1 MHNIKIISTSNLFG
15 TQANPIQIMK
25 MADAFSDIG
34 FNVEILVPGW
44 KKSINSTELSGRYGV
59 KNNFKINFIPNIS
72 IKGKLAIITFTIG
85 SFLKSFNWNDRA
97 IIITRN
103 ERIAAFLVRAGKK
116 VIYENHTF
124 YYPSE
129 HITLKYR
136 QRVKSLMKNKNICMI
151 AVSKRLKELWG
162 NCGIDSDKIF
172 VAHDGVDLAEF
183 KKIAKLNKRELRKK
197 LGLPLEKEIICY
209 AGSLSKGRGIEF
221 ILDAATFYKDK
232 NYLFL
237 IIGGRNLEIN
247 KYKNK
252 LSSNNAVFTGY
263 IENSKVPLYLRC
275 ADLLV
280 MPYQSKVV
288 TIDGCSPLK
297 VFEYLASG
305 GYILGPIFP
314 SFYEIMKDF
323 EGITL
328 YESEDNRKFIVEID
342 KILSNPNSLRF
353 HDRLDKLDIYSW
365 QNRAKK
371 LLNIYFQFFELD
383 IPPIIRER
391 FN

>member
-15 TQANPIQIMK
+15 IQANPIQIMK

-34 FNVEILVPGW
+34 SNVEIFLPGW
-44 KKSINSTELSGRYGV
+44 KKSINSMELSGRYGV

-72 IKGKLAIITFTIG
+72 IKGKFNIITFAIG
-85 SFLKSFNWNDRA
+85 TFFKSLNWNDKA
-97 IIITRN
+97 IIITRS
-103 ERIAAFLVRAGKK
+103 ERAAVFLLRTGKK
-116 VIYENHTF
+116 VIYENHAF

-129 HITLKYR
+129 NITSKYR
-136 QRVKSLMKNKNICMI
+136 KRVKALMKNKNVFMI
-151 AVSKRLKELWG
+151 AISKTLKELWVNYG
-162 NCGIDSDKIF
+162 LNSDKIF

-183 KKIAKLNKRELRKK
+183 KRIAKLKKKELRKN

-209 AGSLSKGRGIEF
+209 AGSLSTGRGIEF

-237 IIGGRNLEIN
+237 IIGGRNSEIN

-252 LSSNNAVFTGY
+252 LNTNNIVFKSY
-263 IENSKVPLYLRC
+263 IENSKIPLYLRC

-280 MPYQSKVV
+280 MPYQRKVV
-288 TIDGCSPLK
+288 TIDGCSPMK

-305 GYILGPIFP
+305 NYILAPVFP
-314 SFYEIMKDF
+314 SFYEVMKNF
-323 EGITL
+323 KGITF
-328 YESEDNRKFIVEID
+328 YEPEDNRKFIIEID
-342 KILSNPNSLRF
+342 KILSNPNALIF
-353 HDRLDKLDIYSW
+353 HDRFDKLDIYSW

-371 LLNIYFQFFELD
+371 LLNIYFQSFQEG
-383 IPPIIRER
+383 
-391 FN
+391 

>member
-15 TQANPIQIMK
+15 ILANPIQIMK

-34 FNVEILVPGW
+34 FNAEIFLPGW
-44 KKSINSTELSGRYGV
+44 KKSINAIELSGRYGV

-72 IKGKLAIITFTIG
+72 IKGKLGIITFAIG
-85 SFLKSFNWNDRA
+85 SFFKSFNWNDRV

-103 ERIAAFLVRAGKK
+103 ERVAAFLVRTGKK
-116 VIYENHTF
+116 VMYENHTF

-129 HITLKYR
+129 NITKKYR
-136 QRVKSLMKNKNICMI
+136 RRVKALMKNKNACMI
-151 AVSKRLKELWG
+151 AISKRLKELWV
-162 NCGIDSDKIF
+162 NYGIDSDKIF
-172 VAHDGVDLAEF
+172 VAHDGVDLAESRRIG
-183 KKIAKLNKRELRKK
+183 KQNKRELRTK
-197 LGLPLEKEIICY
+197 LGLPSKKEIICY
-209 AGSLSKGRGIEF
+209 VGSLREGRGIEF

-237 IIGGRNLEIN
+237 IIGGRNSEIN

-252 LSSNNAVFTGY
+252 FTSNNVIFTGY
-263 IENSKVPLYLRC
+263 IENSKIPLYLRC

-280 MPYQSKVV
+280 MPYQGKVF
-288 TIDGCSPLK
+288 TIDGCSPMK

-305 GYILGPIFP
+305 GYILAPIFP
-314 SFYEIMKDF
+314 SFYEVMKDF
-323 EGITL
+323 EGITF
-328 YESEDNRKFIVEID
+328 YEPENKTKFIFETA

-383 IPPIIRER
+383 IPPIIR
-391 FN
+391 

>member
-15 TQANPIQIMK
+15 IQANPIQIMK
-25 MADAFSDIG
+25 MADAFSDTG
-34 FNVEILVPGW
+34 FNVEIFLPGW
-44 KKSINSTELSGRYGV
+44 KKRMNSIELSGRYGV
-59 KNNFKINFIPNIS
+59 KHNFKINFIPNIS
-72 IKGKLAIITFTIG
+72 IKKKFAIITFAIG
-85 SFLKSFNWNDRA
+85 SFFKSLNWDDRA

-103 ERIAAFLVRAGKK
+103 ERVAVFLVRAGKK
-116 VIYENHTF
+116 VIYENHAF

-129 HITLKYR
+129 DITLKYR
-136 QRVKSLMKNKNICMI
+136 QRVKALMKNKNVFMI
-151 AVSKRLKELWG
+151 AISKRLKELWV
-162 NCGIDSDKIF
+162 NYGIYSDKIF

-183 KKIAKLNKRELRKK
+183 KRIAKLKKKELRKK
-197 LGLPLEKEIICY
+197 LGLPLKKEIICY
-209 AGSLSKGRGIEF
+209 VGSLSKDRGIEF

-237 IIGGRNLEIN
+237 IIGGRNSEIN

-252 LSSNNAVFTGY
+252 LNTNNIVFTSY

-288 TIDGCSPLK
+288 TIDGCSPMK

-305 GYILGPIFP
+305 SYILAPVFS
-314 SFYEIMKDF
+314 SFYEVMKDF
-323 EGITL
+323 EGVTF
-328 YESEDNRKFIVEID
+328 YEPENKTKFMFEID
-342 KILSNPNSLRF
+342 KILSNPNALRF
-353 HDRLDKLDIYSW
+353 HDRFDKLDIYSW

-371 LLNIYFQFFELD
+371 LLNIYFQFFQGD
-383 IPPIIRER
+383 
-391 FN
+391 

>member
-15 TQANPIQIMK
+15 IFANPIQVMK

-34 FNVEILVPGW
+34 YNVEIFLPGW
-44 KKSINSTELSGRYGV
+44 KKSVNSKELSGKYGV

-72 IKGKLAIITFTIG
+72 IKGKFAIITFAIG
-85 SFLKSFNWNDRA
+85 SFFKSFKWNDRA

-103 ERIAAFLVRAGKK
+103 ERVAAFLVRTGKK
-116 VIYENHTF
+116 VICESHTF

-129 HITLKYR
+129 NITLKYR
-136 QRVKSLMKNKNICMI
+136 QRVKALMKNKNVCMI
-151 AVSKRLKELWG
+151 AISKRLKELWG
-162 NCGIDSDKIF
+162 NYGLNSYKIF

-183 KKIAKLNKRELRKK
+183 KRIAKLNRKELRKN

-237 IIGGRNLEIN
+237 IIGGRNSEIN

-252 LSSNNAVFTGY
+252 LTSNNVIFTGY
-263 IENSKVPLYLRC
+263 IENSKIPLYLRC

-280 MPYQSKVV
+280 MPYQRKVV
-288 TIDGCSPLK
+288 TIDGCSPMK

-305 GYILGPIFP
+305 SYILAPIFP
-314 SFYEIMKDF
+314 SFYEVMKDF
-323 EGITL
+323 EGVTF
-328 YESEDNRKFIVEID
+328 YEPENNRKFTFEIG
-342 KILSNPNSLRF
+342 KILPNPNAMRF
-353 HDRLDKLDIYSW
+353 HDRFDKLDIYSW

-371 LLNIYFQFFELD
+371 LLNIYFQFFLGD
-383 IPPIIRER
+383 
-391 FN
+391 

>member
-1 MHNIKIISTSNLFG
+1 MYNIKIISTSNLFG
-15 TQANPIQIMK
+15 IQANPIQIMK

-44 KKSINSTELSGRYGV
+44 KKSINSMELSGRYGV

-72 IKGKLAIITFTIG
+72 IKGKLAIITFAIG
-85 SFLKSFNWNDRA
+85 SFFKSFNWNDRA

-103 ERIAAFLVRAGKK
+103 ERVAAFLVRTGKK

-129 HITLKYR
+129 NITLRYR
-136 QRVKSLMKNKNICMI
+136 QRVEALIRNKNICMI

-162 NCGIDSDKIF
+162 NYGLNSDKIF
-172 VAHDGVDLAEF
+172 VAHDGVDLPEF
-183 KKIAKLNKRELRKK
+183 KRIAKFKKKELREK

-209 AGSLSKGRGIEF
+209 AGSLREGRGIEF

-237 IIGGRNLEIN
+237 IIGGINSEIN

-252 LSSNNAVFTGY
+252 LTSNNVIFTGY
-263 IENSKVPLYLRC
+263 IENSKVPLYLTC

-288 TIDGCSPLK
+288 TIDGCSPMK
-297 VFEYLASG
+297 AFEYLASG
-305 GYILGPIFP
+305 GYILTPIFS
-314 SFYEIMKDF
+314 SFYEVMKDF
-323 EGITL
+323 GGITF
-328 YESEDNRKFIVEID
+328 YEPENKAKFIFEID
-342 KILSNPNSLRF
+342 KILQNPNSLRF
-353 HDRLDKLDIYSW
+353 HNRFDKLDIYSW
-365 QNRAKK
+365 YNRAKK

-383 IPPIIRER
+383 ISPIIR
-391 FN
+391 